1 MGLVTWMQPPTS
13 APVLPTTP
21 KTKPEM
27 LATLQVESYCIPQ
40 FSLEVILDV
49 TKMNEQAYT
58 YIGCYLTH
66 VQADAETF
74 LHCSKATSSH
84 KSSHQPHPTQM
95 DTTLVYKLQE

>member
-1 MGLVTWMQPPTS
+1 MGPVTQMQLPTS

-21 KTKPEM
+21 KTELEM
-27 LATLQVESYCIPQ
+27 LTTLQVERYCIPQ

-66 VQADAETF
+66 VQADTETF
-74 LHCSKATSSH
+74 LDCSKATSSH
-84 KSSHQPHPTQM
+84 NSSHQPRLIQM